1 MQQSNTRIAIM
12 GAAGRMG
19 RALIGLNDTRAE
31 LSLGAALEQ
40 PGSPHLG
47 TDPGLLAGTDAT
59 GIEIV
64 DDLKSV
70 IDQFDVLIDFTVPE
84 STLNNVDI
92 CRSAGKRMVIGTT
105 GLGDSVRDLE
115 EASREIAI
123 VFAPNMSVGVNLCF
137 RLVELAAR
145 TLGDDFDIE
154 IIEAHHR
161 HKIDAPS
168 GTAVRM
174 GEIIADTLGR
184 DLKECA
190 VYGREGRTGVRDRKT
205 IGFETI
211 RAGEIV
217 GDHTVLFGG
226 AGERIEI
233 THRAA
238 DRSTFASGALKAAA
252 WVTTRDSGMFDM
264 LDVLGL
270 GV

>member
-105 GLGDSVRDLE
+105 G
-115 EASREIAI
+115 
-123 VFAPNMSVGVNLCF
+123 
-137 RLVELAAR
+137 
-145 TLGDDFDIE
+145 
-154 IIEAHHR
+154 
-161 HKIDAPS
+161 
-168 GTAVRM
+168 
-174 GEIIADTLGR
+174 
-184 DLKECA
+184 
-190 VYGREGRTGVRDRKT
+190 
-205 IGFETI
+205 
-211 RAGEIV
+211 
-217 GDHTVLFGG
+217 
-226 AGERIEI
+226 
-233 THRAA
+233 
-238 DRSTFASGALKAAA
+238 
-252 WVTTRDSGMFDM
+252 
-264 LDVLGL
+264 
-270 GV
+270 

>member
-1 MQQSNTRIAIM
+1 MEQSNTRIAVT

-19 RALIGLNDTRAE
+19 RSLIALSQSQPK
-31 LSLGAALEQ
+31 LSLGAAIERA
-40 PGSPHLG
+40 GSPHLG

-64 DDLKSV
+64 DALESV
-70 IDQFDVLIDFTVPE
+70 IDRFDVLIDFTIPE
-84 STLNNVDI
+84 ATLNHVAI
-92 CRSAGKRMVIGTT
+92 CRAAGKRMVIGTT
-105 GLGDSVRDLE
+105 GLGDAVQNVR
-115 EASREIAI
+115 EASTDIAI

-145 TLGDDFDIE
+145 ALGDDFDIE

-168 GTAVRM
+168 GTAVKM
-174 GEIIADTLGR
+174 GEIIAATLGR
-184 DLKECA
+184 DLAECA
-190 VYGREGRTGVRDRKT
+190 VYGREGRTGARDRKT

-238 DRSTFASGALKAAA
+238 DRTTFASGALKAAD
-252 WVTTRDSGMFDM
+252 WVASREAGMFDM

-270 GV
+270 GA